1 MKKIFS
7 DKRFK
12 YGTYS
17 TVITLV
23 ILAILVAVNLVAGEF
38 DYKID
43 LSENSVFSLSDETR
57 QILDQTDEEINIY
70 TLFSTKDSD
79 AVVGRVEQVLD
90 QYRLADR
97 KINIENKDLYLY
109 PDFAGS
115 YTTDE
120 TTVSQNSI
128 IVESGEKYKV
138 ISYSDYY
145 DDSGNL
151 SIEENITSAI
161 QYVTN
166 EANPVIYFITGHG
179 EMDHT
184 QFSGISQELR
194 LNNYSAESLNLLESD
209 IPEDCTMLFITPCT
223 KDYSAEEAQKVKD
236 YLTNDGRAIIFITSL
251 TEDRFPNLCSVMA
264 DYGVE
269 PVSGYVME
277 SNESNYIMYP
287 VAVMP
292 TAQQHEITN
301 NIISNGYN
309 LLAYMSQ
316 ALKETDLQRQGLVIE
331 PLITTSDTSFVK
343 SGGGQS
349 MNKEVGDESGPFDL
363 AYAITDSSYT
373 DTKHT
378 TKVVVSGCF
387 YMLLSDYDS
396 LVNGSGATFVMDSVK
411 WLDEGSSSI
420 SIRSKSLTGETLV
433 IDDGDKTK
441 IQVVSWAVIPGVL
454 FLAGFGVWLKRRNG

>member
-1 MKKIFS
+1 MKKIFN

-43 LSENSVFSLSDETR
+43 LSEDSVFSLSDETK
-57 QILDQTDEEINIY
+57 QLLDETDEEINIY
-70 TLFSTKDSD
+70 TLFSTRDSD
-79 AVVGRVEQVLD
+79 AIVGRVEQVLD

-97 KINIENKDLYLY
+97 SINIENRDLYLY
-109 PDFAGS
+109 PDFANN
-115 YTTDE
+115 YTTE
-120 TTVSQNSI
+120 EITVDQNSI

-145 DDSGNL
+145 DGSGNL

-161 QYVTN
+161 QYVTA
-166 EANPVIYFITGHG
+166 ETNPVIYFITGHG
-179 EMDHT
+179 EMEHS
-184 QFSGISQELR
+184 QFTGISQELR
-194 LNNYSAESLNLLESD
+194 LNNYSAESLNLLEND
-209 IPEDCTMLFITPCT
+209 IPDDCTMLFITPCT
-223 KDYSAEEAQKVKD
+223 RDYSAEEAQKVKD
-236 YLTNDGRAIIFITSL
+236 YLTNDGRAIIVITSL
-251 TEDRFPNLCSVMA
+251 SADQFPNLCSIMA

-292 TAQQHEITN
+292 NAEQHEITQ
-301 NIISNGYN
+301 NILDNGYN

-316 ALKETDLQRQGLVIE
+316 ALRETDIQRQGLVIE
-331 PLITTSDTSFVK
+331 PLITTDDTSFVK
-343 SGGGQS
+343 SDGGQS
-349 MNKEVGDESGPFDL
+349 MNKEAGDESGPFSL

-373 DTKHT
+373 DTSHT

-396 LVNGSGATFVMDSVK
+396 LVNGSGATFIMDSVK
-411 WLDEGSSSI
+411 WLDEDSSSI
-420 SIRSKSLTGETLV
+420 SIRSKSLTSETLV
-433 IDDGDKTK
+433 IDDGDRTK
-441 IQVVSWAVIPGVL
+441 IQIVSWAVIPGVL
-454 FLAGFGVWLKRRNG
+454 FLAGFAVWLKRRNG